1 MKQLYKGQG
10 TVPKPELSSKKCRI
24 FYNHYQ
30 KLLNVKTCQGSHND
44 WFIDLISRGQSCAK
58 LISLTHKRLQCIQH
72 SFRRSVTLTTFA
84 TANTVNMDIQTLL
97 NNLHEELSCSVCMC
111 KYTDPKQLPC
121 LHSFCLHCL
130 NGIQRTSGRRDK
142 IACPECRHEF
152 NVPDNG
158 NLNALP
164 TNFRINSLVDVLA
177 IKECCTT
184 GVKCGNCDERTK
196 QSHYCFQ
203 CYAFWCEECI
213 GLHNR
218 MKANKDHYA
227 LALEDFQDQDFEN
240 ILKRPEYCA
249 MPGHEKKKIKL
260 FCKICKVAICNACA
274 FTDHDGHGK
283 ILLEQAANER
293 KLRVK
298 SAIESQR
305 KRAQTKRTKITKLD
319 ESLSEVQEQAARVKR
334 NVQEYA
340 DRIHAAIEAKKLEI
354 FDDVERRTKTSLEEI
369 EKQKKGIEEQ
379 ATRYESEIE
388 HSETLVKRSTSA
400 QVMQPN
406 ELMDKIL
413 KEENYQDDS
422 DRDDDFFQEFDFVE
436 NHKLFDL
443 VSVEQIGSLK
453 ERQTR
458 AQQSRADGKGISE
471 AIVGLEA
478 QLVVT
483 TRNKKCQQCYDNND
497 FVTLEISNR
506 QGDNCAAEVQVQDN
520 KDGSYKIKYF
530 AQETGTCSASVKV
543 NGEHIRGSPFEV
555 QVKPRQFRP
564 VLSFGEQILKN
575 PWGVAVN
582 EQDEIAVSDIGN
594 HKIHL
599 FKSDGTHTKSFG
611 GEGTQQGEFKR
622 PVGIAFHRNNII
634 VAEQHNHRVQQIS
647 KQGQYLSH
655 CGEKGSLDR
664 QLNHP
669 CGLSIDSDDNI
680 LVADYFNELIKI
692 FSAGGQFLS
701 KIGKEG
707 DFMKPWH
714 CIQHDNYLIV
724 SDSGDHCVKLF
735 DRKGNFLYKFGKKGN
750 ADREFNTP
758 HCLSMD
764 KAGHLMVCDSL
775 NHRIQVFDLS
785 GKFVAKFGT
794 KGRGMGEFDRPVSVA
809 VLSDGKIVVS
819 DFGNSRIQIFE

>member
-1 MKQLYKGQG
+1 M
-10 TVPKPELSSKKCRI
+10 S
-24 FYNHYQ
+24 
-30 KLLNVKTCQGSHND
+30 
-44 WFIDLISRGQSCAK
+44 
-58 LISLTHKRLQCIQH
+58 
-72 SFRRSVTLTTFA
+72 
-84 TANTVNMDIQTLL
+84 
-97 NNLHEELSCSVCMC
+97 

-142 IACPECRHEF
+142 IACPECRQEF
-152 NVPDNG
+152 KIPENG
-158 NLNALP
+158 NLAALP
-164 TNFRINSLVDVLA
+164 TNFRINSLLDVLA
-177 IKECCTT
+177 IKECSTT

-305 KRAQTKRTKITKLD
+305 KKAQTKRSKITKLD

-340 DRIHAAIEAKKLEI
+340 DSIHAAIEAKKLEI
-354 FDDVERRTKTSLEEI
+354 FDDVERRTKASLQEI

-388 HSETLVKRSTSA
+388 HSETLLKRSTSA
-400 QVMQPN
+400 QLVQPN

-413 KEENYQDDS
+413 KEENYQEDS
-422 DRDDDFFQEFDFVE
+422 DRDDDFLQEFYFVK
-436 NHKLFDL
+436 NHKLLDL

-453 ERQTR
+453 EMQTT
-458 AQQSRADGKGISE
+458 AQQSSADGKGISE

-483 TRNKKCQQCYDNND
+483 TRNKKCQPCYDND
-497 FVTLEISNR
+497 CVTLEISNR

-530 AQETGTCSASVKV
+530 AKETGTCSASVKV

-564 VLSFGEQILKN
+564 VLSFGEQILKF

-582 EQDEIAVSDIGN
+582 ERDEIAVSDVGN

-599 FKSDGTHTKSFG
+599 FQRDGTHIKSFG
-611 GEGTQQGEFKR
+611 EHGAQHGEFDC
-622 PVGIAFHRNNII
+622 PCGIVFHGANIV
-634 VAEQHNHRVQQIS
+634 VAEQSLNSRVQELS
-647 KQGQYLSH
+647 REGGYLH
-655 CGEKGSLDR
+655 HFGGKGSLDH
-664 QLNHP
+664 QLHFP
-669 CGLSIDSDDNI
+669 AGLSIDSNGNI
-680 LVADYFNELIKI
+680 IVADMGNKLIKI
-692 FSAGGQFLS
+692 FSAAGQFLNKLS
-701 KIGKEG
+701 TEG
-707 DFMKPWH
+707 SSTKPYH

-724 SDSGDHCVKLF
+724 SDNGDHFVKLF

-750 ADREFNTP
+750 ADGGFDP
-758 HCLSMD
+758 PSCLSMN
-764 KAGHLMVCDSL
+764 KAGHLMVCDCD

-785 GKFVAKFGT
+785 GKFVATFGT
-794 KGRGMGEFDRPVSVA
+794 KGRGMGEFNLPVSAA

-819 DFGNSRIQIFE
+819 DFGNNRIQIFE